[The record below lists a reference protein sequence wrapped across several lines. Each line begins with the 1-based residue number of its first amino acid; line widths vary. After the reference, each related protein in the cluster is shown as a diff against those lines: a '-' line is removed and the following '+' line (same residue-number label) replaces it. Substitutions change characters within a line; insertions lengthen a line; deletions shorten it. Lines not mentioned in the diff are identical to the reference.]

1 VDPAAPAAIG
11 DHDEDGVPDLM
22 VKFDREL
29 VLATLT
35 PGEHTPVTVTGTV
48 NGHPFSG
55 TDYVTVHATK
65 PAPVHSP
72 AEAPRSEL
80 AIRRAGSAAGGRIRV
95 EIALRDESP
104 ARLELM
110 DVAGRA
116 LVTRQVGA
124 MGPGDHSID
133 LAGRSMPPGI
143 YFIRLTQ
150 AGTQV
155 RARIAVLR

>member
-1 VDPAAPAAIG
+1 
-11 DHDEDGVPDLM
+11 M
-22 VKFDREL
+22 VKFDREQ
-29 VLATLT
+29 VVATLA
-35 PGEHTPVTVTGTV
+35 PGEHVPVTVTGTV

-55 TDYVTVHATK
+55 TDHVTVQATK
-65 PAPVHSP
+65 AAPVPSP
-72 AEAPRSEL
+72 VEAPRSEL
-80 AIRRAGSAAGGRIRV
+80 AIRGTRPAAGGRIRV
-95 EIALRDESP
+95 ELTLRDESP
-104 ARLELM
+104 ARLELL

-124 MGPGDHSID
+124 MGPGDRSID